1 MIPTSLLIFGAVVA
15 HADSGGDAWL
25 DRIDAAAQVNDVHLV
40 LTLQADDGKGGTS
53 SRSIE
58 VWQKGAD
65 HRLVRLTEPARLRGV
80 GLLVE
85 GADSLYLFLPQYPPA
100 RKVTGS
106 KRSDAFLGTDFSVDD
121 LARINYQPDYG
132 AVVAGTEVVGG
143 STLTHLILTPEHETG
158 SSQVQLWVDSDAVV
172 RRVEHRDTKGT
183 LTRRMSLDDVQVHGK
198 VRLAHALKVE
208 DLTRG
213 KVTVA
218 RLTTVEVDQGVSDEL
233 FTVTNLE
240 RP

>member
-1 MIPTSLLIFGAVVA
+1 MIPTSLMVCWSLAA
-15 HADSGGDAWL
+15 RADSSGDAWL
-25 DRIDAAAQVNDVHLV
+25 DRIDAVAQVADVHLV
-40 LTLQADDGKGGTS
+40 LTLQASDGKGGTS
-53 SRSIE
+53 TRTIE
-58 VWQKGAD
+58 VWQKGDD

-106 KRSDAFLGTDFSVDD
+106 KRSDTFLGTDFSVDD
-121 LARINYQPDYG
+121 LARINYQPDYS
-132 AVVAGTEVVGG
+132 AVVAGTELVGG
-143 STLTHLILTPEHETG
+143 STFTHLILTPEREVG
-158 SSQVQLWVDSDAVV
+158 SAQVQLWVDGDAVV
-172 RRVEHRDTKGT
+172 RRVEHRDSKGT
-183 LTRRMSLDDVQVHGK
+183 LTRRMTLDDVQAHGK

-218 RLTTVEVDQGVSDEL
+218 TLTTVEVDQGVSDEL

>member
-1 MIPTSLLIFGAVVA
+1 MIPTSLMLIWSLAA
-15 HADSGGDAWL
+15 KADSTGDAWL
-25 DRIDAAAQVNDVHLV
+25 DRIDAAAQVDDVHLV
-40 LTLQADDGKGGTS
+40 LTLQASDGKGGS
-53 SRSIE
+53 STRTIE

-85 GADSLYLFLPQYPPA
+85 GTDSLYLFLPQYPPA

-121 LARINYQPDYG
+121 LARINYQPDYS
-132 AVVAGTEVVGG
+132 AVVAGTEVVAG
-143 STLTHLILTPEHETG
+143 STLTRLVLTPERETG
-158 SSQVQLWVDSDAVV
+158 SSKVQLWVDNDNVV
-172 RRVEHRDTKGT
+172 RRVEHSDSKGVV
-183 LTRRMSLDDVQVHGK
+183 TRRMTLDDVKVHGR

-218 RLTTVEVDQGVSDEL
+218 TLTTVEVDQGVSDEL